1 MARDASEA
9 IRRAL
14 IEALD
19 RRASLYEGAARK
31 AIAARLAVLKDVE
44 DASVDAASTERT
56 RGLLGQ
62 LVDDMRPPAA
72 SYPELPALDE
82 IHRTWDVLR
91 SETQF
96 RQSLAHAPRDAGPLN
111 SSALVHRSI
120 ALMRELSPDYLR
132 HFLSYVD
139 DLSWLEQM
147 GAATAPVVKES
158 PKATKTAPKKRTR
171 KPRTEP

>member
-1 MARDASEA
+1 MARDAFNT
-9 IRRAL
+9 IRLTL

-19 RRASLYEGAARK
+19 RRAALHEGAARK
-31 AIAARLAVLKDVE
+31 AIAAKLAMLEDVDE
-44 DASVDAASTERT
+44 TSSDAASTEPARGPL
-56 RGLLGQ
+56 GLL
-62 LVDDMRPPAA
+62 VDAMRPPAP
-72 SYPELPALDE
+72 SYPELPALDD

-147 GAATAPVVKES
+147 GAAAAPAVKDT
-158 PKATKTAPKKRTR
+158 PKATKTAPKKRAR
-171 KPRTEP
+171 KPRKES